1 MKLRLAAPIIA
12 IITCGLLFVSGAT
25 SVISEATLDAF
36 FKLRGERETS
46 QEIVIVGI
54 DESSLEVLG
63 PWPFSRKT
71 HADLLPHLHKAKVI
85 TFDLLFIDSTEDD
98 KTFNDAIESGPPVV
112 FATAHNYNR
121 QMSNSAPILQNQF
134 GSGSIETQSGKSGI
148 VRKIYA
154 QPHTNLLPL
163 SSIILKAANQHH
175 DLPQNNH
182 YINFYGPEFT
192 FLYIPYL
199 DIIEGNYSPDFFSDR
214 FVFIGAQALGLGD
227 VHITPFSS
235 IHPMPGVEIQA
246 TILNN
251 ILDNS
256 FLTSNVIS
264 IFLAV
269 ILILLLTQFWPN
281 LPETYVLCSISLLFF
296 FFIAGSY
303 YGFLHNIFID
313 PTIPISLLLTTYLYH
328 LILQGFWLTK
338 TIIQKINI
346 LDKQL
351 QSGIKELYTNIPKN
365 NITQNLPPNKPLFL
379 GSLRRHISNLE
390 SGVQAIGL
398 QNHFVNHLLKKETPP
413 LIIWNQTTN
422 EVAIANKTSMDLW
435 KNIQPESLG
444 VPNFHD
450 FLGFVKE
457 HQLKDHP
464 PIDSSKIIQSS
475 IDFLMTVDI
484 AITDYV
490 KPLHF
495 HITLQSLDPIGSGF
509 PGYMASFTDVTE
521 IRHLERV
528 KGEVLSIVSHELKLP
543 LTTILGYGEML
554 ADTLP
559 ESQAKYAEE
568 ICSHTKHL
576 NRLIEE
582 FLNIERIESGKQNIH
597 HYPFDLLTLLNDG
610 INGVSHVAKLKDI
623 EIQLDV
629 PLKISHLMGDE
640 TLILQA
646 YINLLDNAIKFSPN
660 GTVVRT
666 IISELPKTISIEVT
680 DQGPGISTENQE
692 EIFNK
697 FTRDMAHQNISKGFG
712 LGLAFVKQ
720 VVKAHRGTIQ
730 VLSSDESGT
739 TFLLTLPK
747 NNLQESNILK

>member
-1 MKLRLAAPIIA
+1 M
-12 IITCGLLFVSGAT
+12 
-25 SVISEATLDAF
+25 
-36 FKLRGERETS
+36 
-46 QEIVIVGI
+46 
-54 DESSLEVLG
+54 
-63 PWPFSRKT
+63 
-71 HADLLPHLHKAKVI
+71 
-85 TFDLLFIDSTEDD
+85 
-98 KTFNDAIESGPPVV
+98 
-112 FATAHNYNR
+112 
-121 QMSNSAPILQNQF
+121 
-134 GSGSIETQSGKSGI
+134 
-148 VRKIYA
+148 YA
-154 QPHTNLLPL
+154 QSYTTLPPL
-163 SSIILKAANQHH
+163 SSIILKAANHH
-175 DLPQNNH
+175 QSLPGKNN

-199 DIIEGNYSPDFFSDR
+199 DIIEGNYSPEFFSNR

-227 VHITPFSS
+227 VHLTPFSS
-235 IHPMPGVEIQA
+235 SHPMPGVEIQA

-251 ILDNS
+251 VLDNS
-256 FLTSNVIS
+256 FLTSSLIS
-264 IFLAV
+264 IFLVV

-281 LPETYVLCSISLLFF
+281 LSEIYVLFSIILFLVF
-296 FFIAGSY
+296 LICGSY
-303 YGFLHNIFID
+303 YGFLHNKFID
-313 PTIPISLLLTTYLYH
+313 PTIPVTLLLTTYLSH

-338 TIIQKINI
+338 TLIQKINI

-351 QSGIKELYTNIPKN
+351 QSGIKELYTNIPKDDR
-365 NITQNLPPNKPLFL
+365 TPKSLSKKTLFF

-398 QNHFVNHLLKKETPP
+398 QNHFVNHLLKEETPP
-413 LIIWNQTTN
+413 LIIWNQTSS
-422 EVAIANKTSMDLW
+422 EVAIANKTSMNLW
-435 KNIQPESLG
+435 KKLQPANIDIPK
-444 VPNFHD
+444 FHD
-450 FLGFVKE
+450 FLEFVKE

-464 PIDSSKIIQSS
+464 PIDSSKIIRTSKNL
-475 IDFLMTVDI
+475 FMTVDI
-484 AITDYV
+484 AITDYI

-559 ESQAKYAEE
+559 DSQAKYAEE
-568 ICSHTKHL
+568 ICSHTKHM

-582 FLNIERIESGKQNIH
+582 FLNIERIESGKQAIH
-597 HYPFDLLTLLNDG
+597 HFPFDLLTLINDG

-623 EIQLDV
+623 DIQLDA
-629 PLKISHLMGDE
+629 PIKITHLMGDE
-640 TLILQA
+640 TLLLQA

-660 GTVVRT
+660 GTIVQT
-666 IISELPKTISIEVT
+666 IVSESPKSISIEVS

-697 FTRDMAHQNISKGFG
+697 FTRDIAHQNISKGFG

-720 VVKAHRGTIQ
+720 VVKAHSGTIE
-730 VLSSDESGT
+730 VLSSNKNGT

-747 NNLQESNILK
+747 HDFQ